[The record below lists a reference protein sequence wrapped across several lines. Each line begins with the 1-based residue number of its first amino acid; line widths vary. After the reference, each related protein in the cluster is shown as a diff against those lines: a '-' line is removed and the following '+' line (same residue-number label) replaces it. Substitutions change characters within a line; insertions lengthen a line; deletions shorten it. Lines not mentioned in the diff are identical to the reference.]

1 MDAIEKCRNETK
13 QAMQGYD
20 PSLIVNWDET
30 RFAPYS
36 NSNYSYQ
43 CTMSDG
49 SSFPRKEQNQK
60 KSFTL
65 LCGISANYESVRPV
79 FILQNFCR
87 GFKKKDFL
95 EQKITEDITRYKT
108 NRFTVYINK
117 KSNWMN
123 STIWEDILKLT
134 NEKNKRRN
142 ESSLIIADNAPCH
155 SNPVLSNVKL
165 HFLIP
170 RCTSQCQPADML
182 YIAEI
187 KRTYKKWYNN
197 RIDTDEIPDI
207 SKSIEQVVTIIEE
220 IKSDIIEK
228 SWFRSGLVGS
238 SIDQFHDPDPFS
250 TMFENQ
256 LNISDDRSLEN
267 ENQVALVED
276 VQDEEI
282 VLEPI
287 IEKKNR
293 QLSILDFYKK

>member
-1 MDAIEKCRNETK
+1 ME
-13 QAMQGYD
+13 
-20 PSLIVNWDET
+20 
-30 RFAPYS
+30 
-36 NSNYSYQ
+36 
-43 CTMSDG
+43 DG
-49 SSFPRKEQNQK
+49 SSFPRKERNQK
-60 KSFTL
+60 KSITL
-65 LCGISANYESVRPV
+65 LCGITANYESVPLI
-79 FILQNFCR
+79 FILQNLCR

-95 EQKITEDITRYKT
+95 EQKITEDITRFKT
-108 NRFTVYINK
+108 NRFTIYVNK

-123 STIWEDILKLT
+123 RTIWEDILKST

-142 ESSLIIADNAPCH
+142 ESSLIISDNAKCH
-155 SNPVLSNVKL
+155 SNPDLSNVKL

-197 RIDTDEIPDI
+197 RVDTDDIPEI
-207 SKSIEQVVTIIEE
+207 SKSIEKVVSIIEE

-228 SWFRSGLVGS
+228 SWSRSGLVGN

-256 LNISDDRSLEN
+256 LNISDDRTLED
-267 ENQVALVED
+267 ENQVALVD
-276 VQDEEI
+276 DIQDEEI
-282 VLEPI
+282 VLEPVS
-287 IEKKNR
+287 EKKKR